1 MPYENISKWT
11 RPDSYMGATWK
22 DWYSA
27 GVGQSRDS
35 DALERANFAA
45 MLKALERL
53 PEVEVMVPSNR
64 YDDSMI
70 EGTGLVVVRE
80 SHWAVG
86 WLEWIAIHE
95 SNVAALELADKIMA
109 KVTDYP
115 VIDEELWS
123 EYEDED
129 YRQTW
134 ENCYSESERAE
145 YLRKHVS
152 RVYPFPG
159 ETAYRMLRRAVK
171 GDWSYA
177 ANLLPCPSDL
187 IA

>member
-1 MPYENISKWT
+1 MAYEHISKWT
-11 RPDSYMGATWK
+11 RPQCYMGATW
-22 DWYSA
+22 DNWYSA

-35 DALERANFAA
+35 NALERANFAA
-45 MLKALERL
+45 MLKQLKAL

-86 WLEWIAIHE
+86 WIEWIAIHE
-95 SNVAALELADKIMA
+95 SNTAALELADKIMA
-109 KVTDYP
+109 KLTDYP

-123 EYEDED
+123 EYENED
-129 YRQTW
+129 CRQTW
-134 ENCYSESERAE
+134 ETCFDAKERLD
-145 YLRKHVS
+145 YFRRHSHTSNGLMS
-152 RVYPFPG
+152 
-159 ETAYRMLRRAVK
+159 MLKAIRR
-171 GDWSYA
+171 GDWYEA
-177 ANLLPCPSDL
+177 ANMLHCPSDL